1 MVNRTQALVL
11 GFTLPVHQDRDV
23 QGRDAEAAGDLEY
36 DLAHDA
42 TVGAAGG
49 GPGPRREPVYVAT
62 QTEDDDGDYG
72 YDLAY
77 DVPGR

>member
-1 MVNRTQALVL
+1 
-11 GFTLPVHQDRDV
+11 VHEDGDV
-23 QGRDAEAAGDLEY
+23 QGRDAEAPGDLEY

-49 GPGPRREPVYVAT
+49 GSGPRRHEPVYVAT
-62 QTEDDDGDYG
+62 QTDDDDGDYG
-72 YDLAY
+72 YDLAH